1 MTKPVQ
7 IRKWVLALRS
17 GKYKQTRET
26 LVRMNEKTQLPKAHC
41 CLGVACEVY
50 IKTKKLNRKKFWQHN
65 KVKGTM
71 PCKVAMFFGLA
82 ENPKLIN
89 FRARYYFHATT
100 MNDDH
105 RSSFKTIANAAERT
119 YLK

>member
-17 GKYKQTRET
+17 GKYKQTT
-26 LVRMNEKTQLPKAHC
+26 NVLVRMNKKTQLPKAHC
-41 CLGVACEVY
+41 CLAVACEVY
-50 IKTKKLNRKKFWQHN
+50 IKTKKLNRKNFWRRY
-65 KVKGTM
+65 KESGAM
-71 PCKVAMFFGLA
+71 PCEVAMFFGLPSDPQLT
-82 ENPKLIN
+82 NS
-89 FRARYYFHATT
+89 RAQRFHATT

-105 RSSFKTIANAAERT
+105 RSSFKTIANAAERA